1 MSETNLDLLQFA
13 DIVHDGLLLSLSAI
27 IFAVTLSKP
36 NRYIALLDNSNAYL
50 LESLWMAALPWLW
63 YAALP
68 KEIIMLFIEAVVNT
82 FETSWLKWV
91 VLPYLTFGLALGLY
105 LLFKAL
111 LYIPEGLARVLI
123 MESETLHNYKPP
135 LLTYAD
141 KG

>member
-13 DIVHDGLLLSLSAI
+13 DIVYDGMLLSLSVI

-68 KEIIMLFIEAVVNT
+68 KEIIILFMDAVVIA
-82 FETSWLKWV
+82 FEASWLKWV

-111 LYIPEGLARVLI
+111 LYIPEGLAKVMI
-123 MESETLHNYKPP
+123 MESAVFYNYKP
-135 LLTYAD
+135 LLLAYTD